1 MNIRNATVLGYV
13 GAGGIGIILNERL
26 GWRMYPDVGLILIV
40 MMVTVYL
47 IETLSRTLRKNLL

>member
-1 MNIRNATVLGYV
+1 MNIRNAAVLGYV

-26 GWRMYPDVGLILIV
+26 GWRMYPDVGLILLV

>member
-1 MNIRNATVLGYV
+1 MNIRNAAILGYV

-26 GWRMYPDVGLILIV
+26 GWRLYPDVGLILLV

-47 IETLSRTLRKNLL
+47 IETLSRTVRKNLL